1 MFLEMYL
8 VKYIYFNYNDEL
20 SMHKNP
26 NIYTDLVRNFEK
38 EEITYHFKMQNEEKK
53 KQKKNILTMFRS
65 KCNFEENRVPD
76 TTVG

>member
-20 SMHKNP
+20 SIHKNP

-38 EEITYHFKMQNEEKK
+38 EEITHHFKMQNEEKK
-53 KQKKNILTMFRS
+53 KT
-65 KCNFEENRVPD
+65 EEEYIDHVSF
-76 TTVG
+76 